1 MTTRYDTLIPATET
15 STSARSISVSLNAA
29 ATRASASPMTSSPR
43 KIGSMRQSDGQ
54 TPRSRIVEIG
64 SRVVM
69 VFPKSRIRRYGNS
82 GVKLTISFTAR
93 RNCEFHGDS

>member
-1 MTTRYDTLIPATET
+1 
-15 STSARSISVSLNAA
+15 
-29 ATRASASPMTSSPR
+29 
-43 KIGSMRQSDGQ
+43 MRQSDGQ